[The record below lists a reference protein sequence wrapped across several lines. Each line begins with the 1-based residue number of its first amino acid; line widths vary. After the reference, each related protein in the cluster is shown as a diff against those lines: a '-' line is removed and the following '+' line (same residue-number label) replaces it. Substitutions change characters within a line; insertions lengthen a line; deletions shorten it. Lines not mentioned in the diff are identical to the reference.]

1 MHLVCIF
8 NIFIAELLDVYGRV
22 TCAHS
27 LSSRRIWK
35 IINFLISL
43 LTVTC
48 AKKYTKFC
56 RHTVCNVS
64 PIYTDG
70 FKYTTENGENAPNCF
85 KLFKFSNISLYV
97 SHNIYIVSRQAHI
110 TNLLE
115 NFLVSLIYGVYGT
128 MVVYGVC
135 VYELLIWIF
144 TRSVRRRTKV

>member
-1 MHLVCIF
+1 M
-8 NIFIAELLDVYGRV
+8 R
-22 TCAHS
+22 AHS
-27 LSSRRIWK
+27 LSSHRIWK

-97 SHNIYIVSRQAHI
+97 SHNIYIYSFPASTHNKFIRKFSRFAYI
-110 TNLLE
+110 WCMVE
-115 NFLVSLIYGVYGT
+115 
-128 MVVYGVC
+128 VVYMVF
-135 VYELLIWIF
+135 VYM
-144 TRSVRRRTKV
+144 SC